1 MLDRLVTT
9 GLVLVCALVLVWMLV
24 TVATGVTLNSLL

>member
-9 GLVLVCALVLVWMLV
+9 GLVLVFALVLVWMLV

>member
-1 MLDRLVTT
+1 MLDHLVTT
-9 GLVLVCALVLVWMLV
+9 GLVLVFALVLVWMLV